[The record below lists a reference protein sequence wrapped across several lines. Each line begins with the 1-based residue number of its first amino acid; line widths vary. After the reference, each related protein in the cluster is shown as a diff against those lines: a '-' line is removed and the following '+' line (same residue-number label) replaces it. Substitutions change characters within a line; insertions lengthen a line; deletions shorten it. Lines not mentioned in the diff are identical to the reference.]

1 MAVCDDSLS
10 WDGVLCKLCRQIFDT
25 ISAKLAANPSGRFV
39 WSSDA
44 EEIKWWH
51 TAVTL
56 RRCAGRGCRL
66 CLLVIPHLAKMRI
79 SETGSLIYGSDI
91 NSLDN
96 LPRAAETLQ
105 SDSDLLGHPDAQKCR
120 LTYDFWVT
128 RKGEGS
134 AEDNFMSGFIS
145 IHSSIGLLSFDKVEP
160 HPPRYGF
167 YRNRL
172 RVNIQELDGCI
183 TVQYRYLRP
192 LCLR

>member
-39 WSSDA
+39 SSINA
-44 EEIKWWH
+44 GEIEWWH

-66 CLLVIPHLAKMRI
+66 CLWVIPHLAKMRI

-105 SDSDLLGHPDAQKCR
+105 SDPDLLGHPDAQKCR
-120 LTYDFWVT
+120 LKYSCFVEKQNDD
-128 RKGEGS
+128 S
-134 AEDNFMSGFIS
+134 AENSITSALAQGFIW
-145 IHSSIGLLSFDKVEP
+145 ISSSLELLSSGP
-160 HPPRYGF
+160 QYGF
-167 YRNRL
+167 YGNDL
-172 RVNIQELDGCI
+172 RVDIEELDGCTI
-183 TVQYRYLRP
+183 VHYRYLRP